1 MIQNLQAHWGF
12 TIMPFG
18 PAIPVPG
25 LFGSAAHNEAVARL
39 RWLISARG
47 LGVLT
52 GEAGSGKT
60 VAVRAAADG
69 LDASRHTLI
78 YLPNPQIGTRGI
90 HGAVATA
97 LGQAPRFHHA
107 TLIPQVEAALAAE
120 TGERNRHVILAID
133 ESHLMS
139 GDQLE
144 AVRMLTNSDLD
155 SRSPLTILLIGQPT
169 LRRRL
174 RVGDMAALDQRIAL
188 RYHIPAPALTAGEAD
203 GYLRAHLSQAGRS
216 DTLFSDDAVRAIH
229 GQARGLP
236 RAINRLAITALLAA
250 YTAGK
255 TIVDESSAR
264 TAISEEATAATS

>member
-1 MIQNLQAHWGF
+1 MIENLQAHYGF
-12 TIMPFG
+12 TTMPFG
-18 PAIPVPG
+18 SAIPVPA
-25 LFGSAAHNEAVARL
+25 LFGSAAHKEAVARL

-52 GEAGSGKT
+52 GEVGCGKT

-78 YLPNPQIGTRGI
+78 YLPNPQIGVRGI

-120 TGERNRHVILAID
+120 ADERNRHVILAID

-144 AVRMLTNSDLD
+144 AIRMLTNGSMDY
-155 SRSPLTILLIGQPT
+155 RSPLTILLIGQPT

-174 RVGDMAALDQRIAL
+174 RVGDMAALDQRIQL
-188 RYHIPAPALTAGEAD
+188 RYHIPAPALSPGETG
-203 GYLRAHLSQAGRS
+203 GYIRAHLQLAGRS

-229 GQARGLP
+229 AHARGLP

-250 YTAGK
+250 YAAAK

-264 TAISEEATAATS
+264 TAITEEAAATD

>member
-18 PAIPVPG
+18 SAIPVPG

-52 GEAGSGKT
+52 GEVGSGKT

-69 LDASRHTLI
+69 LDASRNTLI
-78 YLPNPQIGTRGI
+78 YLPNPQVGVRGI
-90 HGAVATA
+90 HGAVALA

-120 TGERNRHVILAID
+120 TSERNKHVILALD
-133 ESHLMS
+133 ESHLLTH
-139 GDQLE
+139 DQLE
-144 AVRMLTNSDLD
+144 AVRMLTSSELD
-155 SRSPLTILLIGQPT
+155 SRSPLTIILIGQPT

-188 RYHIPAPALTAGEAD
+188 RYHIPAPALSLEEAD
-203 GYLRAHLSQAGRS
+203 GYLRAHLSLAGRS
-216 DTLFSDDAVRAIH
+216 DTLFSDDAIHAIH

-250 YTAGK
+250 YASGK
-255 TIVDESSAR
+255 TIVDQTSAR
-264 TAISEEATAATS
+264 TAISEEAAATD